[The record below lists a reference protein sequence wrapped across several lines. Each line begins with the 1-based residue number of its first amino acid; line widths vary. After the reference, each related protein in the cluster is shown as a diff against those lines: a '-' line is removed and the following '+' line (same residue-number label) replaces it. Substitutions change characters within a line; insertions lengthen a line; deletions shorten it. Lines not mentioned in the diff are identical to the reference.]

1 MSIYLSTSSTLIKNT
16 QVSVGFNI
24 GTEKALTMVV
34 AAAEKSKL
42 L

>member
-16 QVSVGFNI
+16 QVGFNI